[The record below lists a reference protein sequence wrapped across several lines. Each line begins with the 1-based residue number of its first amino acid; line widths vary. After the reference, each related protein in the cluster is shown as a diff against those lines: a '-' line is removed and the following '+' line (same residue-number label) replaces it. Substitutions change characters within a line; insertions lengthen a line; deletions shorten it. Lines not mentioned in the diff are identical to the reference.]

1 MFLVSNGTNHR
12 IIVSGKISAMMMVAN
27 TWELLIIVFEYFR
40 NVYTITDQ
48 YIQHRCKKALVKCII
63 SALAGPLWVKGT
75 FRMAAKA
82 LYIKIAILY
91 S

>member
-1 MFLVSNGTNHR
+1 MFLVSNGTHHR
-12 IIVSGKISAMMMVAN
+12 VTVSGKISTMTMVAN
-27 TWELLIIVFEYFR
+27 TWELLVIVFEYFR

-48 YIQHRCKKALVKCII
+48 YIQHRCKKERVKCI
-63 SALAGPLWVKGT
+63 LRLLGPHWVKGT
-75 FRMAAKA
+75 FRMAVKA